1 MVDGL
6 FSITP
11 NSQSVVKVSFIS
23 SLMIDWSSFF
33 KNLDT
38 MISSALF
45 MDDLITLISLII
57 DACRVSTEI
66 M

>member
-11 NSQSVVKVSFIS
+11 NSQSVVNVSFIS

-38 MISSALF
+38 MSSSALF